1 MSKPPYEILEHT
13 ADIGLK
19 IYGRTLP
26 ELFVHSALGLVA
38 LAIEAPNA
46 APGIAQDATSGER
59 VPLSAHGNDLE
70 DLLVNWL
77 SEVLY
82 YMDAEG
88 WLFYD
93 FRILR
98 CEDTNI
104 EGEGWGHRSPIAG
117 RSRAVAVKAVT
128 YHQISVRETAE
139 GWEAV
144 VYFDI

>member
-1 MSKPPYEILEHT
+1 MTSPPYEILEHT

-19 IYGRTLP
+19 VYGRTLP

-38 LAIEAPNA
+38 IAVDGQDV
-46 APGIAQDATSGER
+46 APGER
-59 VPLSAHGNDLE
+59 CPLSARGADLE
-70 DLLVNWL
+70 ELLVNWL

-82 YMDAEG
+82 FMDAEG
-88 WLFYD
+88 WVFSD
-93 FRILR
+93 FRIR
-98 CEDTNI
+98 RWEANEI
-104 EGEGWGHRSPIAG
+104 EADGTGQRLPPEK

-144 VYFDI
+144 VYLDI